1 MILDYHLYTYLPN
14 IYGHGTA
21 KKNTKPSISDPGY
34 AALGVGELL
43 ESHGFFK
50 ATSLA
55 VFMVGCVWG

>member
-1 MILDYHLYTYLPN
+1 MGMAQP
-14 IYGHGTA
+14 
-21 KKNTKPSISDPGY
+21 KKTQSHPFRTRDT

>member
-14 IYGHGTA
+14 IYRHGTA
-21 KKNTKPSISDPGY
+21 KKTKSHPFRTRDA